1 MATNNGAWR
10 GGFKQMRGDA
20 SNPTFGIAVHDA
32 SLALHIC
39 DPADVAT
46 DWNVSADSDPSLYI
60 HCSSTNAATDYVKI
74 WHDDTDANID
84 CQGATALN
92 ILIGGT
98 AELALTSTAFSPG
111 VTDSSALG
119 TTALMWSD
127 LFLASGAVVNFNN
140 GDVTLTHSSNTLAI
154 AGGDVTI
161 ATATG
166 LNIGSGTQL
175 TLSNGDGSTNLVPE
189 VQAIGVGTE
198 FAGGALAVATCS
210 TTNDRTVSPKLCLVK
225 GGAATQVAT
234 TAVAD
239 NEVCGSII
247 CYASDGADFESPVG
261 AIEFVINGTPG
272 AGDMPGSIEFYTTA
286 DGGETLTLACTMDT
300 AQKTTFSGDVDV
312 ADSKTLFV
320 GVRATPGTTAG
331 GNWIGLE
338 DYGTDPA
345 GTLTNSLALYTP
357 DAGDS
362 LDFLH
367 ADGTT
372 DSLGT

>member
-1 MATNNGAWR
+1 MALNNPAWK
-10 GGFKQMRGDA
+10 GGFKQLRGDA
-20 SNPTFGIAVHDA
+20 SNPTFGIGVHDA
-32 SLALHIC
+32 SLACHIF
-39 DPADVAT
+39 DPADAAL
-46 DWNVSADSDPSLYI
+46 DMNVSAYSDPTLLI
-60 HCSSTNAATDYVKI
+60 HCSSSNAPTDYIKI

-84 CQGATALN
+84 CYGATAIN
-92 ILIGGT
+92 FGIGGT
-98 AELALTSTAFSPG
+98 NYLEISATAIYPTTTDG
-111 VTDSSALG
+111 VALG
-119 TTALMWSD
+119 TSALNFSD
-127 LFLASGAVVNFNN
+127 LFLDNGGVINFNG
-140 GDVTLTHSSNTLAI
+140 GDVTLTHGTNALAI

-161 ATATG
+161 ATGTG
-166 LNIGSGTQL
+166 LNIGSTSQL
-175 TLSNGDGSTNLVPE
+175 TLSNGDGSTNLIPE
-189 VQAIGVGTE
+189 VQAIGVGAA
-198 FAGGALAVATCS
+198 FAGGAIVAATCS

-247 CYASDGADFESPVG
+247 AYASDGADFESPVG
-261 AIEFVINGTPG
+261 AIEFVINGTVG

-286 DGGETLTLACTMDT
+286 DGGETLTLAATMDT

-312 ADSKTLFV
+312 ADGKTLYV

-331 GNWIGLE
+331 QNWIGIE
-338 DYGTDPA
+338 DGGTDPA